1 MNHKADIVIIHNC
14 ISDYLINKYKIAC
27 PSCHFAKYSPV
38 NNRIAHDQRMYM
50 LYDYLLNNPD
60 IGNLVTGDIHDVVFD
75 NDLFEIMAKLG
86 DYYYTSYDIPLIYS
100 IRWSISVA
108 TWYV

>member
-1 MNHKADIVIIHNC
+1 
-14 ISDYLINKYKIAC
+14 
-27 PSCHFAKYSPV
+27 
-38 NNRIAHDQRMYM
+38 M